1 MRADTVAE
9 AIAAHLG
16 MPKAQLLD
24 REAADLPVR
33 MALGEA
39 HVINLTKQSLGML
52 LLAMTSGRAT
62 HDGPH
67 QAVARYAAL
76 SMTSGGGACNQPYQ
90 AIFRCFAL
98 AVTSGQSNDL
108 IPGVAK
114 SAGGAPAR
122 DYCLSCSCYHMGCLY
137 AHRLEM

>member
-1 MRADTVAE
+1 MIHSDMGIFLLSVDSIGTGFMCHSLLVYQKATDPGITRSQAGEKQEDGNKAQGFKGEKEAKQRSQAGNRAAWNTLFMRADTVAE

-52 LLAMTSGRAT
+52 L
-62 HDGPH
+62 D
-67 QAVARYAAL
+67 
-76 SMTSGGGACNQPYQ
+76 
-90 AIFRCFAL
+90 
-98 AVTSGQSNDL
+98 SND
-108 IPGVAK
+108 
-114 SAGGAPAR
+114 
-122 DYCLSCSCYHMGCLY
+122 GC
-137 AHRLEM
+137 AVRR

>member
-1 MRADTVAE
+1 MPSRGVQWGVTLPISFCLRRQSSSTDCWHSEIIDPGLITLQAEEKPGDGKRVQGYKGEKEAKQRRQAGNRAAWNTLFMRADTVAE

-52 LLAMTSGRAT
+52 LLAMTSWGRRT
-62 HDGPH
+62 
-67 QAVARYAAL
+67 
-76 SMTSGGGACNQPYQ
+76 
-90 AIFRCFAL
+90 
-98 AVTSGQSNDL
+98 
-108 IPGVAK
+108 
-114 SAGGAPAR
+114 
-122 DYCLSCSCYHMGCLY
+122 
-137 AHRLEM
+137 